1 MLILESY
8 TYHSQQTTLKTSL
21 HYLLPLNSIKIIF
34 KKSFLYKDSQWQ
46 VKKLEYLFVS
56 YD

>member
-1 MLILESY
+1 MIIESY